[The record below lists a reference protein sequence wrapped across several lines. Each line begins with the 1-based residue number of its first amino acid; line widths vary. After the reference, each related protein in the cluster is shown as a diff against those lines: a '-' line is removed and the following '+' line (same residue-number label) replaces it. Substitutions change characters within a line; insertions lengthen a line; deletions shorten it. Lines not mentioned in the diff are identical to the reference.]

1 MDKLFSSI
9 QQKLQQTDK
18 SSLLQGQKKN
28 QDKITALLEK
38 SAKSLMCGPTCQKL
52 KITEELKQKYLD
64 AQTNLQ
70 TAPIKLDQTKKN
82 YYVYSEGTP
91 YYNNMQEEEL
101 KQKSEK
107 ISELLGETFN
117 DELSSALTM
126 NSYLNTALIN
136 SSYTTEL
143 LKGYTEKNS
152 ELQLS
157 LRNRHG
163 DILTNDRKTY
173 YETDALNSLQ
183 SWYNLWWY
191 LYYMLVLVLII
202 SLIMSPNSLSLVKK
216 VVLSIVL
223 SIILI
228 CYPYFIDYIVRWYI
242 ATYTRIYNNLPKNVY
257 NDL

>member
-1 MDKLFSSI
+1 
-9 QQKLQQTDK
+9 
-18 SSLLQGQKKN
+18 
-28 QDKITALLEK
+28 
-38 SAKSLMCGPTCQKL
+38 
-52 KITEELKQKYLD
+52 
-64 AQTNLQ
+64 
-70 TAPIKLDQTKKN
+70 
-82 YYVYSEGTP
+82 
-91 YYNNMQEEEL
+91 MQEEEL

-152 ELQLS
+152 ELQLL

-183 SWYNLWWY
+183 SWYKLWWY
-191 LYYMLVLVLII
+191 LYYMLVLVLILALI
-202 SLIMSPNSLSLVKK
+202 LSPSDLSLIKK
-216 VVLSIVL
+216 IIIGVLFVF
-223 SIILI
+223 
-228 CYPYFIDYIVRWYI
+228 YPYFIDYIVRWYI
-242 ATYTRIYNNLPKNVY
+242 ATYTRIYDNLPKNVY

>member
-18 SSLLQGQKKN
+18 SSLLQGQKIN
-28 QDKITALLEK
+28 QDKIMALLEK
-38 SAKSLMCGPTCQKL
+38 SAESLMCGPTCQKL

-91 YYNNMQEEEL
+91 YYNNMLEEEL

-107 ISELLGETFN
+107 ISELLGENFN

-143 LKGYTEKNS
+143 LKGYTEKNL
-152 ELQLS
+152 ELQLL

-183 SWYNLWWY
+183 SWYKLWWY

-202 SLIMSPNSLSLVKK
+202 ALIMSPNDLSLIKK
-216 VVLSIVL
+216 IVL
-223 SIILI
+223 GIILI
-228 CYPYFIDYIVRWYI
+228 GYPYFIDYIVRWYI
-242 ATYTRIYNNLPKNVY
+242 ATYTRLYDNLPKNVY
-257 NDL
+257 NDLRLQY

>member
-1 MDKLFSSI
+1 MR
-9 QQKLQQTDK
+9 
-18 SSLLQGQKKN
+18 
-28 QDKITALLEK
+28 
-38 SAKSLMCGPTCQKL
+38 
-52 KITEELKQKYLD
+52 
-64 AQTNLQ
+64 
-70 TAPIKLDQTKKN
+70 
-82 YYVYSEGTP
+82 
-91 YYNNMQEEEL
+91 EEEL

-107 ISELLGETFN
+107 ISELLGENFN

-143 LKGYTEKNS
+143 LKGYTEKNL
-152 ELQLS
+152 ELQLL

-183 SWYNLWWY
+183 SWYKLWWY

-202 SLIMSPNSLSLVKK
+202 ALIMSPNDLSLIKK
-216 VVLSIVL
+216 IVL

-228 CYPYFIDYIVRWYI
+228 GYPYFIDYIVKWI
-242 ATYTRIYNNLPKNVY
+242 NGKIMSIYSNLPKNVY

>member
-1 MDKLFSSI
+1 
-9 QQKLQQTDK
+9 
-18 SSLLQGQKKN
+18 
-28 QDKITALLEK
+28 
-38 SAKSLMCGPTCQKL
+38 
-52 KITEELKQKYLD
+52 
-64 AQTNLQ
+64 
-70 TAPIKLDQTKKN
+70 
-82 YYVYSEGTP
+82 
-91 YYNNMQEEEL
+91 MQEEEL

-173 YETDALNSLQ
+173 YETDALNNLQ
-183 SWYNLWWY
+183 SWYKLWWY

-216 VVLSIVL
+216 VVLSI
-223 SIILI
+223 ILI
-228 CYPYFIDYIVRWYI
+228 GYPYFIDYIVKWI
-242 ATYTRIYNNLPKNVY
+242 KWLFMSIYSNLPKNVY